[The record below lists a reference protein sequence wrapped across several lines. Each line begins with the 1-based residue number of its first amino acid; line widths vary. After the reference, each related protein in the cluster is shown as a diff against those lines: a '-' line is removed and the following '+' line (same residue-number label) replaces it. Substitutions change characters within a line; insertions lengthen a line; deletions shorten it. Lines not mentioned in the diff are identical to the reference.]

1 MTRKI
6 LLLVCLSFSIP
17 AFAQHEADNWYFGTS
32 AGLSFSSGVP
42 VAITGGQINTN
53 EGCAALSDS
62 DGNLLFYSD
71 GFSIWDRTHTI
82 MPNGSMLNG
91 SSTCTQS
98 ALFVPYPGSD
108 SLYYLFTPPDF
119 FAASFCYSIVDMSL
133 NSGYGDI
140 VDKNTIL

>member
-6 LLLVCLSFSIP
+6 LFLVCLSFSIH
-17 AFAQHEADNWYFGTS
+17 AFAQHETDNWYFGS
-32 AGLSFSSGVP
+32 YAGVSFSSGVP
-42 VAITGGQINTN
+42 VAFAGSPLYTN
-53 EGCAALSDS
+53 EGSAALSDS

-71 GFSIWDRTHTI
+71 GYSIWDRTNTL
-82 MPNGSMLNG
+82 MPNGTMLNG

-119 FAASFCYSIVDMSL
+119 VAASFCY
-133 NSGYGDI
+133 
-140 VDKNTIL
+140 